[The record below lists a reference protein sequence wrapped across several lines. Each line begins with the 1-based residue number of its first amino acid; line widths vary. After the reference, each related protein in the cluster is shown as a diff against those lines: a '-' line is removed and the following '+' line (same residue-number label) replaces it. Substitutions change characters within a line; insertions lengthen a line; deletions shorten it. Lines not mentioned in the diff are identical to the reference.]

1 MQWFMIVFSILSHSN
16 VSRLWFV
23 LRIQKALSVKP
34 HESTIL
40 PNDSRLRQLTNCSH
54 VPIKQLYDSWIYYV
68 DFQTNAH
75 RVHLE
80 KEGHPGN
87 PFPVNPLPLHCQLK
101 RQTAKDKMR
110 QDQRKHNPTLRT
122 NGRYIILAW
131 YSNVCS
137 SQAACHTSFCICSA
151 VFGRT
156 RLSFSV
162 ILMHRQGSLDYQK
175 VKTGDCLLILPF
187 TVKNVTAF
195 RKAMCRAWKVGRH
208 AI

>member
-1 MQWFMIVFSILSHSN
+1 MICPPDPKSPFSEATWIHN
-16 VSRLWFV
+16 TA
-23 LRIQKALSVKP
+23 Q
-34 HESTIL
+34 
-40 PNDSRLRQLTNCSH
+40 RQLHKTAYQLLPCSH
-54 VPIKQLYDSWIYYV
+54 
-68 DFQTNAH
+68 QTTIWFIDLLCRLANKCTPSSPWKG
-75 RVHLE
+75 RTS
-80 KEGHPGN
+80 
-87 PFPVNPLPLHCQLK
+87 VNPHYIQLK

-131 YSNVCS
+131 YSNVRS

-162 ILMHRQGSLDYQK
+162 NLMHWQASLDYQK